1 MFRAL
6 SLLPLPI
13 LYAVFGVVALG
24 LRLAGWRR
32 GLMLAAL
39 GRCLPDLP
47 AAERQR
53 LVRLSYSY
61 LGELAAEVLHA
72 PRMSRG
78 EVAAGLRFEN
88 PEVVQQALGGGR
100 RVLLLAAHHCNWE
113 WLLLACSTAFEK
125 PLHAAYKPASWP
137 PADRA
142 LKSMRSHFGA
152 TMVPAKTLITHMLEQ
167 RGKVKLLAL
176 LADQSPPAVSEHQAW
191 LPFFG
196 QETAFFTGPG
206 WIGARMGFEPLFIAM
221 RREGRGR
228 YVARLVPLVAPG
240 TRADAAQIIA
250 AYVNALEAQVR
261 AHPAQYFWAYNRWKR
276 ARGLYE

>member
-1 MFRAL
+1 VFRAL

-196 QETAFFTGPG
+196 QET
-206 WIGARMGFEPLFIAM
+206 
-221 RREGRGR
+221 GR
-228 YVARLVPLVAPG
+228 YVARLVPLVPPG

-250 AYVNALEAQVR
+250 AYVTALEAQVR